1 MRFYCLVVALTLLA
15 ALASDSWGQSKRIP
29 QPQTQPPQQQTAPE
43 QRGTEKSPMIVKFL
57 PTQETEDKAKT
68 EAKDHEE
75 KRQFDI
81 DTLWLS
87 KATVAIIF
95 LQLLIFG
102 AQAYFLLGTLK
113 VTATVAT
120 AADLSARA
128 AIALQ
133 LPIIRIRLQPLAYAK
148 DLQGPIETENCYVD
162 YVDVLNLGAMKA
174 SPKEILYGWT
184 VGEALPPKPTYT
196 SANKFPHNSI
206 LEPDSANHVRTL
218 LTGVHLLRDGEWS
231 KISRGNYLW
240 FYCEIIYEDFMGERH
255 SHGFCWLWGYD
266 GEGMNWRTSN
276 AAAYNQKT

>member
-1 MRFYCLVVALTLLA
+1 ML
-15 ALASDSWGQSKRIP
+15 
-29 QPQTQPPQQQTAPE
+29 
-43 QRGTEKSPMIVKFL
+43 KFL
-57 PTQETEDKAKT
+57 AVISFLILGLIAVDVVSSVYLPCKQASEQQKKHEGAK
-68 EAKDHEE
+68 EGCGFASSASY
-75 KRQFDI
+75 R
-81 DTLWLS
+81 W
-87 KATVAIIF
+87 TVASVDWIDARHDF
-95 LQLLIFG
+95 
-102 AQAYFLLGTLK
+102 
-113 VTATVAT
+113 VTAASTVVIAVFTIILGIFTVSVANAT
-120 AADLSARA
+120 RVAANAADLSARA
-128 AIALQ
+128 AIAMQ
-133 LPIIRIRLQPLAYAK
+133 LPIIRIRLQPLTYAK
-148 DLQGPIETENCYVD
+148 NLQGPIETENCCVD
-162 YVDVLNLGAMKA
+162 YVDVRNLGAMKA